1 LIIIGPLCLSR
12 DVRRHPTLHDFLKL
26 LFITVCCHLLG
37 TAGLAAVM
45 SWPKSDAVLGSVL
58 FSPLMALAGWPMA
71 LIIML
76 LVLLMLGIYH
86 QGLSRWRLLFVLA
99 GTVVGAGV
107 GLAFARG
114 DLTLHTEPWGLAYFV
129 GSSLAGT
136 LSNAMILA
144 LFHSPNSAASQ
155 PPPAAQHLLS
165 HSDSDMNAP

>member
-1 LIIIGPLCLSR
+1 M
-12 DVRRHPTLHDFLKL
+12 TFLKL
-26 LFITVCCHLLG
+26 LFITACCHGVG
-37 TAGLAAVM
+37 TAGFAATM
-45 SWPKSDAVLGSVL
+45 SLPSPEAVLGSVL
-58 FSPLMALAGWPMA
+58 LSPLMAVVAWPMA
-71 LIIML
+71 LIIIL
-76 LVLLMLGIYH
+76 LVSLMLGLHH
-86 QGLSRWRLLFVLA
+86 QGLVRWRFPFVLA

-107 GLAFARG
+107 GLAFAGG
-114 DLTLHTEPWGLAYFV
+114 DLTLRDEPWGLAYFV